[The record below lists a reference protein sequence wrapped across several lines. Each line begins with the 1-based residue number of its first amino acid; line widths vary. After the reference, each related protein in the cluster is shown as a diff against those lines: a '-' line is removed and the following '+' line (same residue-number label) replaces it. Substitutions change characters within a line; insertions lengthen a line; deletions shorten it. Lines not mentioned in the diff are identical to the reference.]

1 MRIIISPAKKMQ
13 EDTDYYSFHDYPVF
27 LQKTEILLDWIKELS
42 FSEQKKLWACN
53 DIIARQN
60 SPFRGK
66 LIQTHDEPRLNPKS
80 VWVRYRWVQMG
91 TRLRI
96 QTEKRNTAP

>member
-60 SPFRGK
+60 SPFQGK
-66 LIQTHDEPRLNPKS
+66 LIQVHDESRLNPKTA
-80 VWVRYRWVQMG
+80 WIHYRWVQ
-91 TRLRI
+91 TRKRLRI
-96 QTEKRNTAP
+96 QKERAYS

>member
-42 FSEQKKLWACN
+42 FSEQKRLWACN

-66 LIQTHDEPRLNPKS
+66 LIQTHFEPKVNPGKCCLGS
-80 VWVRYRWVQMG
+80 SCDSIGNQEFPG
-91 TRLRI
+91 L
-96 QTEKRNTAP
+96 

>member
-42 FSEQKKLWACN
+42 FSEQKRLWACN

-66 LIQTHDEPRLNPKS
+66 LIQTHFEPKVNPGKCCLGS
-80 VWVRYRWVQMG
+80 SCDSMENQV
-91 TRLRI
+91 LR
-96 QTEKRNTAP
+96 A